1 MVKKERER
9 ERERHEHSS
18 FTSWPQHCFRQLKY
32 AAGNSI
38 QGERGKKFE
47 LFHFKALQV
56 DLRKISQNEI
66 KGKRHRGKD
75 KATLGGVDGIA
86 V

>member
-1 MVKKERER
+1 MLQVTAGRE
-9 ERERHEHSS
+9 
-18 FTSWPQHCFRQLKY
+18 
-32 AAGNSI
+32 
-38 QGERGKKFE
+38 KKFE

-66 KGKRHRGKD
+66 KEKKHRGKD